1 MHPQTKTRLLLVRVT
16 SLLVTASLAAF
27 AAAQSVDRIDV
38 VRPDAPEL
46 AAYGTYDV
54 GVRTLDFV
62 DVGRPDVV
70 NVRPD
75 GTVPTY
81 DRPFTVE
88 VWHPADLVGGEPGG
102 TYVVTTPDGTT
113 TAELGGRAIRDA
125 APDARGAPYP
135 LVIVSHGYPGN
146 RYLLSHLAENL
157 ASKGYVVASID
168 HADSTYVDAGAFAS
182 TLYNRPLDQ
191 RFVLN
196 EMERLAAGDGPF
208 AGLVDA
214 DTTALVGYSMGGY
227 GAVNAIGGGFTEASA
242 GLPFAPPRALFE
254 RHLAGSDAF
263 EARRD
268 ERIRAAIAIAPWGMN
283 VGFWDDAGLAGIE
296 TPTLFMAGS
305 IDDVAGYVNG
315 PRAIFEGAVNADRSL
330 LTFVNA
336 NHNAAAPIPAPS
348 AAWATGTFD
357 YYADPVWDTVRMNN
371 VAQHFATA
379 FLGLHLQGNTAM
391 ARYLDLVP
399 DAADA
404 VWSVGDGGTPT
415 DKHTYWPGFAEGTA
429 VGLTFETLKAGEV
442 AE

>member
-1 MHPQTKTRLLLVRVT
+1 MLPPHAARRHLALAA
-16 SLLVTASLAAF
+16 SLLVTLSLAAS
-27 AAAQSVDRIDV
+27 AAAQAVDRIDV

-46 AAYGTYDV
+46 APYGAHDV
-54 GVRTLDFV
+54 GVRTFQLV
-62 DVGRPDVV
+62 DEGRPDVV
-70 NVRPD
+70 NVRSD

-88 VWHPADLVGGEPGG
+88 VWHPADLGGGEPGG
-102 TYVVTTPDGTT
+102 TYAVTTRDGATV
-113 TAELGGRAIRDA
+113 AELGGRAVRDA
-125 APDARGAPYP
+125 APDASGAPYP

-146 RYLLSHLAENL
+146 RYLLAHLAENL

-168 HADSTYVDAGAFAS
+168 HADSTYADAGPFAS

-196 EMERLAAGDGPF
+196 ELERLAAEDG
-208 AGLVDA
+208 ALGGLLDA

-268 ERIRAAIAIAPWGMN
+268 DRIRAAIAIAPWGMN
-283 VGFWDDAGLAGIE
+283 AGFWDADGLAGIE
-296 TPTLFMAGS
+296 TPVLFMAGS
-305 IDDVAGYVNG
+305 VDDVAGYENG
-315 PRAIFEGAVNADRSL
+315 ARAIFEGAVNAPRSL

-348 AAWATGTFD
+348 AAWATGTYD
-357 YYADPVWDTVRMNN
+357 HYADPVWDTVRMNN

-379 FLGLHLQGNTAM
+379 FLGVHLRGDADL
-391 ARYLDLVP
+391 ARYLDVVP

-404 VWSVGDGGTPT
+404 VWSVDDDG
-415 DKHTYWPGFAEGTA
+415 A
-429 VGLTFETLKAGEV
+429 
-442 AE
+442 